1 MPDDSSQIGFE
12 MAVDEV
18 MRRWPATIRVFL
30 DFHDFLSGTPGDE
43 IGGFH
48 TVEDACREHGAAPQ
62 DFLSALRAAAAAHA
76 ANRSA
81 RRAFSDAEEAVG
93 IAHDDALPSAL
104 NEALLFPGA

>member
-30 DFHDFLSGTPGDE
+30 DFRMNCIGCP

-76 ANRSA
+76 ANGSA

-104 NEALLFPGA
+104 DEALLFPGA

>member
-30 DFHDFLSGTPGDE
+30 DFRMNCIGCP

-81 RRAFSDAEEAVG
+81 RRAFSDAEEAVR